1 MSALYTLN
9 QLESMARNQGDI
21 TLRHRSPFLPAPST
35 FTITVPRKSDNRGT
49 TIEFRLLHS
58 GLYEFRGDK

>member
-1 MSALYTLN
+1 MQLYTLN

-21 TLRHRSPFLPAPST
+21 TLRYRSPFLPAPST
-35 FTITVPRKSDNRGT
+35 FTITSRNLDNRGT

-58 GLYEFRGDK
+58 GLYEFRGEK